1 MKARMIEGGALTDK
15 ELVEAGK
22 ILFLTDA
29 DIYPNAF
36 GSSENMGEV
45 FPILARIENG
55 LFEAENLL
63 VAKDDK
69 GNICGVLVGCNS
81 NFWEKGTLARVFSQK
96 GIALP
101 EGAVDA
107 ENNYFVYESEHEKGD
122 YVLCLCVAPE
132 YRRLHIGK
140 ELLLHYLK
148 GKKEVSLECLA
159 DNSGALAMYGEAG
172 FCVEKE
178 YDGYSAP
185 GTSPERVVRMIYRA
199 NSHSRYNY

>member
-45 FPILARIENG
+45 FPLLARIENG

-96 GIALP
+96 
-101 EGAVDA
+101 
-107 ENNYFVYESEHEKGD
+107 
-122 YVLCLCVAPE
+122 
-132 YRRLHIGK
+132 
-140 ELLLHYLK
+140 
-148 GKKEVSLECLA
+148 
-159 DNSGALAMYGEAG
+159 
-172 FCVEKE
+172 
-178 YDGYSAP
+178 
-185 GTSPERVVRMIYRA
+185 
-199 NSHSRYNY
+199 

>member
-1 MKARMIEGGALTDK
+1 MNDSKSRDIFYGVVAIATLIVAVIGA
-15 ELVEAGK
+15 
-22 ILFLTDA
+22 
-29 DIYPNAF
+29 
-36 GSSENMGEV
+36 
-45 FPILARIENG
+45 
-55 LFEAENLL
+55 
-63 VAKDDK
+63 
-69 GNICGVLVGCNS
+69 
-81 NFWEKGTLARVFSQK
+81 TLAYFS
-96 GIALP
+96 ITANSA
-101 EGAVDA
+101 EGAVNA

-159 DNSGALAMYGEAG
+159 DNSGALAMYGAAG

-185 GTSPERVVRMIYRA
+185 GTSPVRVVRMIYKA